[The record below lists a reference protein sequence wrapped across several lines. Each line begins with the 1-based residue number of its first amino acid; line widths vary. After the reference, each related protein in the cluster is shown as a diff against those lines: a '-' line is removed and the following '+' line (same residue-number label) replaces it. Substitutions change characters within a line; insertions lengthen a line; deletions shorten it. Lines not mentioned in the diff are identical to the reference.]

1 MDKKL
6 KELLYRSFDS
16 ELNAEES
23 RLLEEALA
31 QSEELRQEKEMI
43 TSLRGNIE
51 RSKSTSFNP
60 HFVDRVMEKVHTT
73 EKKDESE
80 QLFDSLFVFFRPI
93 AIAATVL
100 IIIIAGYNM
109 STTGKFSLEGALGIP
124 EVSVDDVYD
133 PSLALVTEE

>member
-6 KELLYRSFDS
+6 KELLYLSFDS
-16 ELNAEES
+16 QLNAEER
-23 RLLEEALA
+23 RLLEEGLA

-43 TSLRGNIE
+43 TSLRGDLK

-60 HFVDRVMEKVHTT
+60 HFVDRVMEKIHSI

-80 QLFDSLFVFFRPI
+80 QLFDSLYLFFRPI

-100 IIIIAGYNM
+100 IIVIAGYNI
-109 STTGKFSLEGALGIP
+109 STTGNFSLEGALGVP
-124 EVSVDDVYD
+124 EVSLDDVYD
-133 PSLALVTEE
+133 PALALVSEE

>member
-16 ELNAEES
+16 ELNAEEK

-43 TSLRGNIE
+43 TSLRGNIK

-60 HFVDRVMEKVHTT
+60 HFVDRVMEKIHSI
-73 EKKDESE
+73 EMKDESE
-80 QLFDSLFVFFRPI
+80 QLFDSLYVFFRPI

-100 IIIIAGYNM
+100 IIAIAGYNI
-109 STTGKFSLEGALGIP
+109 STTGNLSLEGALGVP

-133 PSLALVTEE
+133 PALALVSEE

>member
-16 ELNAEES
+16 ELNAEEK

-43 TSLRGNIE
+43 TSLRGNIK

-60 HFVDRVMEKVHTT
+60 NFVDRVIEKIQTT
-73 EKKDESE
+73 EKKDDSQ
-80 QLFDSLFVFFRPI
+80 QLFDSLYVFFRPI

-100 IIIIAGYNM
+100 IIVIAGYNI
-109 STTGKFSLEGALGIP
+109 STTGNFSLEGALGVP

-133 PSLALVTEE
+133 PVLALVSEE